1 VYKYNASGVYQNV
14 SFSVASEES
23 DPTGIA
29 VVDGYFWALDGG
41 YQATDTVYKYADVNG
56 IIANT
61 SFGAHN
67 YVRVK

>member
-1 VYKYNASGVYQNV
+1 LSAYKYNTSGAYQNV
-14 SFSVASEES
+14 SFSVASEETF
-23 DPTGIA
+23 PTGIA
-29 VVDGYFWALDGG
+29 VVDGYFWVVG
-41 YQATDTVYKYADVNG
+41 QATDAVYKYADVNG